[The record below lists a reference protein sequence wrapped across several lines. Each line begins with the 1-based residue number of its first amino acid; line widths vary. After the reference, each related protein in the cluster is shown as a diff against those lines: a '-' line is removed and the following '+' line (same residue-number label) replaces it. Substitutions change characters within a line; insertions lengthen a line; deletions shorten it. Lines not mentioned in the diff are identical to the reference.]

1 MEKTVQMSDFISYCG
16 VITEVKIMLRHF
28 TKKSVEGRAP
38 KLFMKRFI
46 RPSLKAKVSQYFL
59 VECLCYEL
67 YKVLYSSRIRMV
79 STWLH
84 DKTQLTSEQTYKF
97 PFVLTL
103 VCFSARIFCH
113 KFVRST

>member
-1 MEKTVQMSDFISYCG
+1 MEKAVQMSDFISYCG

-46 RPSLKAKVSQYFL
+46 RPNLKAKVSQYFL

-79 STWLH
+79 STWPH
-84 DKTQLTSEQTYKF
+84 DKTQLTREQTYKF

-113 KFVRST
+113 KLARST